1 MNKIPLIVLFVL
13 VLLPGVQAQENPA
26 PVPPNYERIQKETRR
41 WFGEYRYKS
50 LVKRFERC
58 DTSLTVDHY
67 RCLYYGAA
75 QRGDSTYTLS
85 AVSRRT
91 GNTGWLQLM
100 GLLQAVWSSGNG
112 SDTLPFH
119 VASRADARYMRDDT
133 GDPEVCCALMGM
145 PLRRPSNARVEPLVP
160 RSGRDIFGSKD
171 SVAMVRL
178 GVLPT
183 AEQRRLFDL
192 ASNHDHLA
200 KDSLYRTYDR
210 VPNGRLWLDL
220 QFAERDGWEVRTY
233 EKHLPAHRGDTSVLL
248 AEYYLRMAKAALED
262 AEEYDGWSRYKD
274 ILGLCDTICRFWPSS
289 IAAQHAVVLRER
301 VLAGDV
307 RLRDVQRPY
316 IVPYA
321 AGEWAL
327 GTLWHRQ
334 TDRVFLRL
342 TPMDSASAGGYVV
355 LKQWAMPVVRHD
367 DLVYHEAYVYLPPM
381 STGRYLLWASADS
394 LFRSYEAQEVV
405 FSDRYLMA
413 DKVGRGVVMDSRTGK
428 PVQGFEVHL
437 QYEGHTVATTLTD
450 RHGCFAIEVPD
461 SGNEY
466 RYTLYAPYRGVDL
479 ARSSHAYHT
488 DLWYF
493 ELDTARFEDDL
504 DDDEDGLD
512 EDDLDEEEPQE
523 DEEGNGNFDG
533 EGCDLYLDSATCDS
547 LWFSYGYWDYMKG
560 GMKSTPAVDAE
571 LSVGRLLPPA
581 VHRLNHTMLSS
592 DAEHSIDSAEF
603 ERRFPGFA
611 YSPYI
616 NNTGLWPVADSV
628 TLRQHFEPAKRHA
641 FALPPMSPDGVYRVT
656 VRAGEKSTHTT
667 LYQGRMPIT
676 TSHVDAW
683 AEHPGPIALGDTI
696 RIHLASWQKDV
707 QAVVQLEVNGRVTD
721 VRRVSLHGKELVLE
735 YPVGDVEGIVLWKV
749 ASVWHGEPSN
759 AAIIF
764 VVGPHASDYEK
775 QFNSELYYIENHL
788 LDWSR
793 FYDEQRLRQAPQV
806 VYPDRQQFVPSVWRY
821 LDLREK
827 GLQGMHLYCPGE
839 YNRWRNINYMWR
851 IFCR

>member
-1 MNKIPLIVLFVL
+1 MKRYVFGVLLVL
-13 VLLPGVQAQENPA
+13 VATALQAQENPA
-26 PVPPNYERIQKETRR
+26 PVPPNYERIDKETRR
-41 WFGEYRYKS
+41 WFGEYRYRS
-50 LVKRFERC
+50 LVRRFERG

-67 RCLYYGAA
+67 RCLYYGAG
-75 QRGDSTYTLS
+75 QRGDTTYTLS
-85 AVSRRT
+85 ACSRRA
-91 GNTGWLQLM
+91 GNAGWLQLM
-100 GLLQAVWSSGNG
+100 GLVQAVWSSGNG

-119 VASRADARYMRDDT
+119 VASYADARFMRDDT
-133 GDPEVCCALMGM
+133 GDPEVRCALMGK
-145 PLRRPSNARVEPLVP
+145 PLRRLSNVTVEPLVL

-220 QFAERDGWEVRTY
+220 QFAERDGWSSDEY
-233 EKHLPAHRGDTSVLL
+233 ELHLHSHRGDTSVLL
-248 AEYYLRMAKAALED
+248 AEYYLRMAKKALVE
-262 AEEYDGWSRYKD
+262 AEKYSQWYRYRD
-274 ILGLCDTICRFWPSS
+274 ILQWCDTIEQFWPASV
-289 IAAQHAVVLRER
+289 AAQHALVLRGQ
-301 VLAGDV
+301 VLTGDV
-307 RLRDVQRPY
+307 RLKDDHRPY

-321 AGEWAL
+321 ADEWAL
-327 GTLWHRQ
+327 GTLWHRM
-334 TDRVFLRL
+334 TKKVYLRL
-342 TPMDSASAGGYVV
+342 TPLDTLEREHPKA
-355 LKQWAMPVVRHD
+355 LKEWTMEVTEYS
-367 DLVYHEAYVYLPPM
+367 DLDYHEAYVYLPPM
-381 STGRYLLWASADS
+381 PTGRYLLWASADS
-394 LFRSYEAQEVV
+394 LFRNYEAQEVV

-413 DKVGRGVVMDSRTGK
+413 DKVGRGVVMDSRTGN
-428 PVQGFEVHL
+428 PIQGFEVHL
-437 QYEGHTVATTLTD
+437 QYEGHTVATTRTD
-450 RHGCFAIEVPD
+450 PNGCFAFEVPD

-466 RYTLYAPYRGVDL
+466 RYTLYAPYKGVDL

-493 ELDTARFEDDL
+493 ELDTARFEDDM
-504 DDDEDGLD
+504 E
-512 EDDLDEEEPQE
+512 EEEPDEEELQE
-523 DEEGNGNFDG
+523 EIDWKEFFEKEGAS
-533 EGCDLYLDSATCDS
+533 LYLDSAECDS
-547 LWFSYGYWDYMKG
+547 LWFSYGCWDYTAGEMKY
-560 GMKSTPAVDAE
+560 TPAVDAE
-571 LSVGRLLPPA
+571 LSVERLLPPA

-611 YSPYI
+611 YSTYI
-616 NNTGLWPVADSV
+616 NNTGLWLVADSV
-628 TLRQHFEPAKRHA
+628 TLRQRFTPARLHA
-641 FALPPMSPDGVYRVT
+641 FALPPMAPDGVYRVT
-656 VRAGEKSTHTT
+656 VRVGEKTTYTT

-683 AEHPGPIALGDTI
+683 AERPGPIALGDTI

-721 VRRVSLHGKELVLE
+721 VRRVLLHGEEQVLE
-735 YPVGDVEGIVLWKV
+735 YPMGNKEGIVLWKV

-759 AAIIF
+759 AAIMF
-764 VVGPHASDYEK
+764 AVGPHASDYEK
-775 QFNSELYYIENHL
+775 QYNSELYHIEKHL

-793 FYDEQRLRQAPQV
+793 FYDEQRLRQAPQAI
-806 VYPDRQQFVPSVWRY
+806 YPDRQQFVPSVWRY

-827 GLQGMHLYCPGE
+827 GLRGAHLYCPGE
-839 YNRWRNINYMWR
+839 YNRWRNISYMWR

>member
-1 MNKIPLIVLFVL
+1 MKRYVFGVLLVL
-13 VLLPGVQAQENPA
+13 VATALQAQENPA
-26 PVPPNYERIQKETRR
+26 PVPPNYERIDKETRR
-41 WFGEYRYKS
+41 WFGEYRYRS
-50 LVKRFERC
+50 LVRRFERG

-67 RCLYYGAA
+67 RCLYYGAG
-75 QRGDSTYTLS
+75 QRGDTAYTLS
-85 AVSRRT
+85 AVSRRA

-100 GLLQAVWSSGNG
+100 GLVQAVWSSGNG

-119 VASRADARYMRDDT
+119 VASYADARFMRDDT
-133 GDPEVCCALMGM
+133 GDPEVRCALMGK
-145 PLRRPSNARVEPLVP
+145 PLWRLSNVTVEPLVL
-160 RSGRDIFGSKD
+160 RCGRDIFGYKD

-220 QFAERDGWEVRTY
+220 QFAERDGWSSDEY
-233 EKHLPAHRGDTSVLL
+233 ELQLHSHRGDTSLLL
-248 AEYYLRMAKAALED
+248 AEYYLRMAKKALVE
-262 AEEYDGWSRYKD
+262 AEKYSQWYRYRD
-274 ILGLCDTICRFWPSS
+274 ILHWCDTIEQFWSS
-289 IAAQHAVVLRER
+289 SVAAQHALVLRGQ
-301 VLAGDV
+301 VLTGDV
-307 RLRDVQRPY
+307 RLKDDHRPY

-321 AGEWAL
+321 ADEWAL
-327 GTLWHRQ
+327 GTLWHRM
-334 TDRVFLRL
+334 TKKVYLRL
-342 TPMDSASAGGYVV
+342 TPMDSVVREHPQV
-355 LKQWAMPVVRHD
+355 LKEWTMAVTQHP
-367 DLVYHEAYVYLPPM
+367 DLLFHEAYVYLPPM
-381 STGRYLLWASADS
+381 PTGRYLLWASADS
-394 LFRSYEAQEVV
+394 LFRNYEAQEVV

-428 PVQGFEVHL
+428 PIQGFEVHL
-437 QYEGHTVATTLTD
+437 QYEGYTVATTRTD
-450 RHGCFAIEVPD
+450 PNGCFAFEVPH
-461 SGNEY
+461 SGKEY
-466 RYTLYAPYRGVDL
+466 RYTLYAPYKGVDL
-479 ARSSHAYHT
+479 ARSSQAYPSY
-488 DLWYF
+488 LWHF

-504 DDDEDGLD
+504 DDEEDDLD

-533 EGCDLYLDSATCDS
+533 EGCGLYLDSATCDS

-571 LSVGRLLPPA
+571 LSVARLLPPA
-581 VHRLNHTMLSS
+581 VHRLNHTMLSRK
-592 DAEHSIDSAEF
+592 AEHAIDSAEF

-628 TLRQHFEPAKRHA
+628 ILRQRFAPARLHA
-641 FALPPMSPDGVYRVT
+641 FALPPMASDGVYRVT
-656 VRAGEKSTHTT
+656 VRAGEKTTHTT

-683 AEHPGPIALGDTI
+683 VEHPGPIALGDTI

-721 VRRVSLHGKELVLE
+721 VRRVLLHGKELVLE

-759 AAIIF
+759 AVIMFA
-764 VVGPHASDYEK
+764 VGPHAGDYEK
-775 QFNSELYYIENHL
+775 QYNRELYYIENHL

-793 FYDEQRLRQAPQV
+793 FYDEQRLRQAPQAI
-806 VYPDRQQFVPSVWRY
+806 YPDRQQFVPSAWRY
-821 LDLREK
+821 LDLRDK
-827 GLQGMHLYCPGE
+827 GLRGARLYCPGE
-839 YNRWRNINYMWR
+839 YNRWRNISYMWR

>member
-1 MNKIPLIVLFVL
+1 MKRYVFWVLLVL
-13 VLLPGVQAQENPA
+13 VATALQAQENPA
-26 PVPPNYERIQKETRR
+26 PVPPNYERIDKETRR
-41 WFGEYRYKS
+41 WFGEYRYRS
-50 LVKRFERC
+50 LVRRFERG

-67 RCLYYGAA
+67 RCLYYGAG
-75 QRGDSTYTLS
+75 QRGDTTYTLS
-85 AVSRRT
+85 ACSRRA
-91 GNTGWLQLM
+91 GNAGWLQLM
-100 GLLQAVWSSGNG
+100 GLVQAVWSSGNG

-119 VASRADARYMRDDT
+119 VASYADARFMRDDT
-133 GDPEVCCALMGM
+133 GDPEVCCSLMGK
-145 PLRRPSNARVEPLVP
+145 PLRRRIAARVEPLVP
-160 RSGRDIFGSKD
+160 RSGRDIFGDRD
-171 SVAMVRL
+171 SVAMVQL

-183 AEQRRLFDL
+183 AEQRRLFER
-192 ASNHDHLA
+192 AAGRDHQA
-200 KDSLYRTYDR
+200 EDSLRRSYEGR
-210 VPNGRLWLDL
+210 PNGSLWFDL
-220 QFAERDGWEVRTY
+220 QLAERDGWESDEY
-233 EKHLPAHRGDTSVLL
+233 ELHLHSYRGDTSLLL
-248 AEYYLRMAKAALED
+248 AEYYLRMAKKALVE
-262 AEEYDGWSRYKD
+262 AEKYSQWYRYQD
-274 ILGLCDTICRFWPSS
+274 ILHWCDTIEQFWPASV
-289 IAAQHAVVLRER
+289 AAQHALVLRGQ
-301 VLAGDV
+301 VLTGDV
-307 RLRDVQRPY
+307 RLKDDHRPY

-327 GTLWHRQ
+327 ATLWHRR
-334 TDRVFLRL
+334 TDRVYLRL
-342 TPMDSASAGGYVV
+342 TPMDSVAREHPQV
-355 LKQWAMPVVRHD
+355 LKEWTMAVTQHP
-367 DLVYHEAYVYLPPM
+367 DLLFHEAYVYLPPM

-428 PVQGFEVHL
+428 PIQGFEVHL
-437 QYEGHTVATTLTD
+437 QYEGHTVATTRTD
-450 RHGCFAIEVPD
+450 PNGCFAFEVPH
-461 SGNEY
+461 SGKEY
-466 RYTLYAPYRGVDL
+466 CYTLYAPYKGVDL
-479 ARSSHAYHT
+479 ARSSQAYPSY
-488 DLWYF
+488 LWHF

-504 DDDEDGLD
+504 DDDEDDLD

-533 EGCDLYLDSATCDS
+533 EGCGLYLDSATCDS

-571 LSVGRLLPPA
+571 LSVERLLPPA
-581 VHRLNHTMLSS
+581 VHRFNHTMLSS

-603 ERRFPGFA
+603 EHRFPGFA
-611 YSPYI
+611 YSTYI

-628 TLRQHFEPAKRHA
+628 TLRQRFAPARRHA
-641 FALPPMSPDGVYRVT
+641 FALPPMAPDGVYRVT

-683 AEHPGPIALGDTI
+683 VEHPGPIALGDTI

-707 QAVVQLEVNGRVTD
+707 QAVVQLEVNGRVSD

-759 AAIIF
+759 VAIMF
-764 VVGPHASDYEK
+764 AVGPHAGDYEK
-775 QFNSELYYIENHL
+775 QYNRELYYIENHL

-793 FYDEQRLRQAPQV
+793 FYNEQRLRQAPQAI
-806 VYPDRQQFVPSVWRY
+806 YPDRQQFVPSVWRY
-821 LDLREK
+821 LDLPEK
-827 GLQGMHLYCPGE
+827 GLRGMHLYCPGE
-839 YNRWRNINYMWR
+839 YNRWRNISYMWR

>member
-1 MNKIPLIVLFVL
+1 MRCFC
-13 VLLPGVQAQENPA
+13 LLLLLELSIGGLWAQENPA
-26 PVPPNYERIQKETRR
+26 PLPPNYELIKKETGR
-41 WFGEYRYKS
+41 WFGEYRYKC

-58 DTSLTVDHY
+58 DTTMTVDHF

-75 QRGDSTYTLS
+75 LRGDSTYTLT
-85 AVSRRT
+85 ACSRRE
-91 GNTGWLQLM
+91 GMEGWIQLM

-119 VASRADARYMRDDT
+119 VASYADARVMRDDT
-133 GDPEVCCALMGM
+133 GDSAVCCSLMGKPMRRWTKEKENPM
-145 PLRRPSNARVEPLVP
+145 PSQSS
-160 RSGRDIFGSKD
+160 RSLFGERDSI
-171 SVAMVRL
+171 AMVRL

-183 AEQRRLFDL
+183 AEQRRLFKL
-192 ASNHDHLA
+192 ASTREAFAD
-200 KDSLYRTYDR
+200 DSLYRSYDS
-210 VPNGRLWLDL
+210 VPHARLWLDL
-220 QFAERDGWEVRTY
+220 QLSMRDRWSIYQYVQ
-233 EKHLPAHRGDTSVLL
+233 HLSNHRGDTSVLM
-248 AEYYLRMAKAALED
+248 AEYYLRMAKEALED
-262 AEEYDGWSRYKD
+262 AEKYGAGYRYRDIIGW
-274 ILGLCDTICRFWPSS
+274 CDTIRMFWAGSV
-289 IAAQHAVVLRER
+289 AAQHALVLRGR
-301 VLAGDV
+301 VLTGDV
-307 RLRDVQRPY
+307 RLKDDHRPY
-316 IVPYA
+316 IVPYVA
-321 AGEWAL
+321 DEWAL
-327 GTLWHRQ
+327 GTLWHRM
-334 TDRVFLRL
+334 TKTVYLRL
-342 TPMDSASAGGYVV
+342 TPLDTLEREHSKV
-355 LKQWAMPVVRHD
+355 LKEWTMEVTEHP
-367 DLVYHEAYVYLPPM
+367 DLDYHEAYVYLPPM
-381 STGRYLLWASADS
+381 PTGRYLLWASADS

-413 DKVGRGVVMDSRTGK
+413 DQVGRGVVMDSRTGK
-428 PVQGFEVHL
+428 PVRGFKVHL
-437 QYEGHTVATTLTD
+437 QYDGKTVATTRTD

-466 RYTLYAPYRGVDL
+466 RYTLYAPYKGVDL

-504 DDDEDGLD
+504 DDDEDDLD

-523 DEEGNGNFDG
+523 DVEGNGNFDG

-571 LSVGRLLPPA
+571 LSVARLLPPA
-581 VHRLNHTMLSS
+581 VHRLNHTMLSRK
-592 DAEHSIDSAEF
+592 AEHAIDSAEF

-628 TLRQHFEPAKRHA
+628 TLRQRFAPARRHA
-641 FALPPMSPDGVYRVT
+641 FALPPMAPDGVYRVT
-656 VRAGEKSTHTT
+656 VRAGEKTTHTT

-721 VRRVSLHGKELVLE
+721 VRRVLLHGKELVLE
-735 YPVGDVEGIVLWKV
+735 YPMGNKEGIVLWKV

-759 AAIIF
+759 VAIMF
-764 VVGPHASDYEK
+764 AVGPHAGDYEK
-775 QFNSELYYIENHL
+775 QYNSESYYIEHHL

-821 LDLREK
+821 LDLPEK

>member
-1 MNKIPLIVLFVL
+1 MKRYVFWVLLVL
-13 VLLPGVQAQENPA
+13 VATALQAQENPA
-26 PVPPNYERIQKETRR
+26 PVPPNYERIDKETRH
-41 WFGEYRYKS
+41 WFGEYRYRS
-50 LVKRFERC
+50 LVRRFERG

-67 RCLYYGAA
+67 RCLYYGAG
-75 QRGDSTYTLS
+75 QRGDTTYTLS
-85 AVSRRT
+85 ACSRRA

-100 GLLQAVWSSGNG
+100 GLVQAVWSSGNG

-119 VASRADARYMRDDT
+119 VASYADARFMRDDT
-133 GDPEVCCALMGM
+133 GDPDVCCSLMGK
-145 PLRRPSNARVEPLVP
+145 PLRRRTAARVEPLVP
-160 RSGRDIFGSKD
+160 RSGRDIFGNRD
-171 SVAMVRL
+171 SVAMVQL

-200 KDSLYRTYDR
+200 KDSLYRTYDG

-220 QFAERDGWEVRTY
+220 QFAERDGWSSDEY
-233 EKHLPAHRGDTSVLL
+233 ELQLHSHRGDTSLLL
-248 AEYYLRMAKAALED
+248 AEYYLRMAKKALVE
-262 AEEYDGWSRYKD
+262 AEKYSQWYRYQD
-274 ILGLCDTICRFWPSS
+274 ILHWCDTIEQFWPASV
-289 IAAQHAVVLRER
+289 AAQHAAVLRSR
-301 VLAGDV
+301 VLTGDV
-307 RLRDVQRPY
+307 RLKDDHRPY
-316 IVPYA
+316 IVPFT

-327 GTLWHRQ
+327 ATLWHRR

-342 TPMDSASAGGYVV
+342 TPMDSVVREHPQV
-355 LKQWAMPVVRHD
+355 LKAWTMAVMQHP
-367 DLVYHEAYVYLPPM
+367 DLLFHEAYVYLPPM

-394 LFRSYEAQEVV
+394 LFRNYEAQEVV

-428 PVQGFEVHL
+428 PIQGFEVHL
-437 QYEGHTVATTLTD
+437 QYEGHTVATTRTD
-450 RHGCFAIEVPD
+450 PNGCFAFEVPH
-461 SGNEY
+461 SGKEY
-466 RYTLYAPYRGVDL
+466 CYTLYAPYKGVDL
-479 ARSSHAYHT
+479 ARSSQAYPSY
-488 DLWYF
+488 LWHF

-504 DDDEDGLD
+504 DDDEDDLD

-533 EGCDLYLDSATCDS
+533 EGCGLYLDSATCDS

-571 LSVGRLLPPA
+571 LSVARLLPPA
-581 VHRLNHTMLSS
+581 VHRFNHTMLSS

-603 ERRFPGFA
+603 EHRFPGFA
-611 YSPYI
+611 YSTYI

-628 TLRQHFEPAKRHA
+628 TLRQRFAPARLHA
-641 FALPPMSPDGVYRVT
+641 FALPPMAPDGVYRVT
-656 VRAGEKSTHTT
+656 VRAGEKTTHTT

-683 AEHPGPIALGDTI
+683 VEHPGPIALGDTI
-696 RIHLASWQKDV
+696 RIHLVSWQKDV

-735 YPVGDVEGIVLWKV
+735 YPMGNQEGIVLWKV

-759 AAIIF
+759 AAIMF
-764 VVGPHASDYEK
+764 AVGPHASDYEK
-775 QFNSELYYIENHL
+775 QYKSELYYIENHL

-793 FYDEQRLRQAPQV
+793 FYDEQRLRQAPQAI
-806 VYPDRQQFVPSVWRY
+806 YPDRQQFVPSVWRY
-821 LDLREK
+821 LDLPEK
-827 GLQGMHLYCPGE
+827 GLRGGLLYCPGE
-839 YNRWRNINYMWR
+839 YNRWRNVSYMWR

>member
-1 MNKIPLIVLFVL
+1 MKRYVFGVLLVL
-13 VLLPGVQAQENPA
+13 VATALQAQENPA
-26 PVPPNYERIQKETRR
+26 PVPPNYERIDKETHR
-41 WFGEYRYKS
+41 WFGEYRYRS
-50 LVKRFERC
+50 LVRRFERG

-67 RCLYYGAA
+67 RCLYYGAG
-75 QRGDSTYTLS
+75 QRGDTTYTLS
-85 AVSRRT
+85 ACSRRT

-100 GLLQAVWSSGNG
+100 GLVQAVWSSGNG

-119 VASRADARYMRDDT
+119 VASYADARFMRDDT
-133 GDPEVCCALMGM
+133 GDPDVCCSLMGK
-145 PLRRPSNARVEPLVP
+145 PLRRRTAARVEPLVP
-160 RSGRDIFGSKD
+160 RSGRDIFGDRD
-171 SVAMVRL
+171 SVAMVQL

-183 AEQRRLFDL
+183 AEQRRLFEL
-192 ASNHDHLA
+192 AAGRDHQA
-200 KDSLYRTYDR
+200 EDSLRRSYEGR
-210 VPNGRLWLDL
+210 PNGSLWFDL
-220 QFAERDGWEVRTY
+220 QMAERDGWESDEY
-233 EKHLPAHRGDTSVLL
+233 ELHLHSHRGDTSLLL
-248 AEYYLRMAKAALED
+248 AEYYLRMAKKALVE
-262 AEEYDGWSRYKD
+262 AEKYSQWYRYQD
-274 ILGLCDTICRFWPSS
+274 ILHWCDTIEQFWPASV
-289 IAAQHAVVLRER
+289 AAQHAAVLRSR
-301 VLAGDV
+301 VLTGDV
-307 RLRDVQRPY
+307 RLKDDHRPY
-316 IVPYA
+316 IVPFT

-327 GTLWHRQ
+327 ATLWHRR
-334 TDRVFLRL
+334 TDRVYLRL
-342 TPMDSASAGGYVV
+342 TPMDSVVREHPQV
-355 LKQWAMPVVRHD
+355 LKEWTMAVTQHP
-367 DLVYHEAYVYLPPM
+367 DLLFHEAYVYLPPM
-381 STGRYLLWASADS
+381 PTGRYLLWASADS

-428 PVQGFEVHL
+428 PIQGFEVHL
-437 QYEGHTVATTLTD
+437 QYEGHTVATTRTD
-450 RHGCFAIEVPD
+450 PNGCFAFEVPH
-461 SGNEY
+461 SGKEY
-466 RYTLYAPYRGVDL
+466 CYTLYAPYKGVDL
-479 ARSSHAYHT
+479 ARSSQAYPSY
-488 DLWYF
+488 LWHF

-504 DDDEDGLD
+504 DDDEDDLD

-533 EGCDLYLDSATCDS
+533 EGCNLYLESATCDS

-571 LSVGRLLPPA
+571 LSVARLLPPA
-581 VHRLNHTMLSS
+581 VHRFNHTMLSS

-603 ERRFPGFA
+603 EHRFPGFA
-611 YSPYI
+611 YSTYI

-628 TLRQHFEPAKRHA
+628 TLRQRFAPARLHA
-641 FALPPMSPDGVYRVT
+641 FALPPMAPDGVYRVT
-656 VRAGEKSTHTT
+656 VRAGEKTTHTT

-759 AAIIF
+759 AAIMF
-764 VVGPHASDYEK
+764 AVGPHASDYEK
-775 QFNSELYYIENHL
+775 QYKSELYYIENHL

-793 FYDEQRLRQAPQV
+793 FYDEQRLRQAPQAI
-806 VYPDRQQFVPSVWRY
+806 YPDRQQFVPSAWRY
-821 LDLREK
+821 LDLRDK
-827 GLQGMHLYCPGE
+827 GLRGARLYCPGE
-839 YNRWRNINYMWR
+839 YNRWRNISYMWR